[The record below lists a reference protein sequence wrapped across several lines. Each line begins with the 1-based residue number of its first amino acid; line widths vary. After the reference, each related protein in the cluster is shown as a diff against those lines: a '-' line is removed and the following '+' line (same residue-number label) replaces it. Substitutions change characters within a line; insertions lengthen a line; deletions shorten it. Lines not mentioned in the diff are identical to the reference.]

1 MKCAIGLI
9 LGGALQMMLLLL
21 ILLALQNS
29 GACSSLPPSL
39 SPAFKCHWLF
49 GQLSVPA
56 YFQEASHRWMTE
68 ASKQQDSDYVTVFRL
83 HRDTVTVLNS
93 SETHCEHIC
102 FLFSRS

>member
-1 MKCAIGLI
+1 
-9 LGGALQMMLLLL
+9 
-21 ILLALQNS
+21 
-29 GACSSLPPSL
+29 
-39 SPAFKCHWLF
+39 
-49 GQLSVPA
+49 
-56 YFQEASHRWMTE
+56 MTE